1 MINNDTIQLLKQCDS
16 GSKMAVSSIDE
27 ILGEINDK
35 GLKQLLSESRDH
47 HKTLGDELH
56 SMLLQC
62 GSEEQDPTP
71 MAKGMSWIKTNMKM
85 GMDHSDSTAADIL
98 TDGCNMGIK
107 SLNKYLN
114 QYDAAAESSRDIC
127 KRLISIED
135 TLCRDLRAYL

>member
-1 MINNDTIQLLKQCDS
+1 MINNDTINLLKECDS

-27 ILGEINDK
+27 ILAQVHGTS
-35 GLKQLLSESRDH
+35 LKQLLTESRDH
-47 HKTLGDELH
+47 HKTLGNELH
-56 SMLLQC
+56 SMLTEH
-62 GSEEQDPTP
+62 GSEQKDPAP
-71 MAKGMSWIKTNMKM
+71 LAKGMSWIKTNMKM
-85 GMDHSDSTAADIL
+85 GMDHSDATAADLI

-114 QYDAAAESSRDIC
+114 QYSAADEPSRDIC